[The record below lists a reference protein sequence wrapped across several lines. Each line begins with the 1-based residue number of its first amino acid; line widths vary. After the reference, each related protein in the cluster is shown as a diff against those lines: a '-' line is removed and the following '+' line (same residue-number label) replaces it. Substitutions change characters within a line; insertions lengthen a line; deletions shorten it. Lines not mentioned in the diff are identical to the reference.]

1 MTNTVFEN
9 KFLAIREREG
19 YYFYHSTRTNGKL
32 VVVVPYRKLGDT
44 VEYLARVEIC
54 PAHSLSPSIYS
65 ITGGVNAEETPLNA
79 AKRELAEEAGYY
91 VETEQLVMLGQLR
104 PSKQSD
110 TIAYLY
116 SADLSGVDQQ
126 AIEGDGSHWE
136 NEATVKWV
144 SFTEGLQVAD
154 TLFLSGLLLTKDKL
168 YGS

>member
-9 KFLAIREREG
+9 EFLAIRKRED
-19 YYFYHSTRTNGKL
+19 YYFYHTTRTNGKL
-32 VVVVPYRKLGDT
+32 VVVVPYRKLGYS

-65 ITGGVNAEETPLNA
+65 ITGGVNAEEIPLNA
-79 AKRELAEEAGYY
+79 ANRELAEESGYY
-91 VETEQLVMLGQLR
+91 VENEQLIMLGQLR

-116 SADLSGVDQQ
+116 TVDLSDVDQQ

-136 NEATVKWV
+136 NKATVKWV
-144 SFTEGLQVAD
+144 SFAEGLQVVD
-154 TLFLSGLLLTKDKL
+154 TLFLSGLLLIKDRL